1 MLGVAH
7 GVEVHG
13 DAVRGT
19 HLVLA
24 AIALADGAGL
34 VEVDHPLLR
43 QLGVDLTGLVAE
55 LLTQGQHRR
64 LVGCQ
69 RRVQV
74 QHHADVV
81 LLRVHDLLVVGVH
94 QHRQH
99 AALHAQRR
107 LHHIGDVALVG
118 LGVEVG
124 QVLAG
129 HGLVLVQVVVGAV
142 RHAPQLA
149 PAEGEQELEVRGGLG
164 VEAQLLGVVVTQ
176 PQVLV
181 LQADAQQPVVA
192 EGAPVVEPLQIGA
205 GLAEELQL
213 HLLELP
219 DAEDEVARG
228 DLVAEGLTDLAHAE
242 GQLAAGGA
250 LGVDEVGEDALR
262 RLRPQVHGVLGILG
276 DALERLEHQVELTDV
291 GEVVLA
297 AGGAGDVL
305 VLDEVLHLLLGEGVD
320 GLGQLHAVGLAPVL
334 DELVGAEALLALLA
348 VHQGIG
354 EAGQMA
360 AGHPRLGVHEDGGVL
375 SHVVGVLLHEL
386 LPPCLL
392 DVVLQLHAQGAVVP
406 GVGKA
411 AVDLGACE
419 DDAAVFAQ
427 RHDLIHGLFGVFHVL
442 VSFM

>member
-1 MLGVAH
+1 MK
-7 GVEVHG
+7 
-13 DAVRGT
+13 
-19 HLVLA
+19 
-24 AIALADGAGL
+24 
-34 VEVDHPLLR
+34 
-43 QLGVDLTGLVAE
+43 
-55 LLTQGQHRR
+55 
-64 LVGCQ
+64 
-69 RRVQV
+69 V
-74 QHHADVV
+74 QHHADIV
-81 LLRVHDLLVVGVH
+81 LFRVHDLLVIGVH
-94 QHRQH
+94 QHGQH
-99 AALHAQRR
+99 TALHAKGR
-107 LHHIGDVALVG
+107 LHHVGDVALVG

-124 QVLAG
+124 QILAG
-129 HGLVLVQVVVGAV
+129 HVLVLGQVVVGTV

-192 EGAPVVEPLQIGA
+192 EGAPVVEPLQISA

-213 HLLELP
+213 HLLELA

-228 DLVAEGLTDLAHAE
+228 DLVAEGFTDLAHAE

-250 LGVDEVGEDALR
+250 LGIDEVGEDALR

-276 DALERLEHQVELTDV
+276 DALERLEHQVELPDV
-291 GEVVLA
+291 GEVVLT

-334 DELVGAEALLALLA
+334 DELIGAEALLALLA

-354 EAGQMA
+354 EAGQMS
-360 AGHPRLGVHEDGGVL
+360 AGHPRLGVHEDGCVL

-386 LPPCLL
+386 FPPGLL

-406 GVGKA
+406 CVGQA
-411 AVDLGACE
+411 SVDLGACE

-427 RHDLIHGLFGVFHVL
+427 RHDLIHGLFRVFHVN